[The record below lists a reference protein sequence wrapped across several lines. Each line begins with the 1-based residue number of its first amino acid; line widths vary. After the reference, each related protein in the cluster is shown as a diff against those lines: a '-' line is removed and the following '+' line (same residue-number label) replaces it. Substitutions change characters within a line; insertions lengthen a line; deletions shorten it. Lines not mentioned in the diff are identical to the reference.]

1 MRSIVGLFP
10 SRATAE
16 RGLAAVRALGVA
28 PDRVSLLVPGDARPA
43 TVPTTDAEPPGVG
56 PVLGGVVGGAVGASA
71 VVATTAI
78 VPGVGPVL
86 ALGLMAGALVGAVG
100 GAAIGDALEAG
111 LEHGVPK
118 DEWFWYEE
126 ALRHGQSVLV
136 VLAEDDAQ
144 AGAVRGALVEAG
156 AESLDAARERWW
168 IGLRPV
174 EAEAYARSGGTDFD
188 RVEPVYRRGFEAALA
203 PEARGRAFE
212 DVVEYCRRRDPD
224 VTADAAYRQ
233 GFERGREYWH
243 RRQDGETRTPRAA

>member
-10 SRATAE
+10 DRASAE
-16 RGLAAVRALGVA
+16 HGLAAVRALGVP
-28 PDRVSLLVPGDARPA
+28 PDRVSLLVPGDAGRA
-43 TVPTTDAEPPGVG
+43 AVPTTDAESPGVG

-71 VVATTAI
+71 VVATTAMI
-78 VPGVGPVL
+78 PGVGPVL
-86 ALGLMAGALVGAVG
+86 ALGLLAGALVGAIG
-100 GAAIGDALEAG
+100 GAAIGDALEAT

-136 VLAEDDAQ
+136 VLAQDDDQ
-144 AGAVRGALVEAG
+144 AEAVRGALVEAG

-174 EAEAYARSGGTDFD
+174 EAEEYAKSGGSDFD

-203 PEARGRAFE
+203 PDARGRAFE

-224 VTADAAYRQ
+224 CAGDPAYRR
-233 GFERGREYWH
+233 GFERGQAYW
-243 RRQDGETRTPRAA
+243 RGRQDGETRTPRAA